1 MRLPLRRLLPAA
13 FLAGLLP
20 SVAAAQVCLG
30 NPSFA
35 THHLQ
40 MNGGYTFTSDFDEL
54 GANFTSGSNSVFA
67 GIGVNSYAFEGSDA
81 NIRVA
86 GSLGYQVPV
95 TASGR
100 VQACPMLRASYGM
113 PTDDYNGSGGDLR
126 TQSYGFGLAVGG
138 ALTQTDRF
146 AIVPSV
152 QAGVQRD
159 LFRVRGGLFPV
170 DNGDT
175 YGVLGLGIGFVM
187 NSALS
192 IRPSVT
198 VPINA
203 AFDDPIFGIG
213 LSLNYGGRR

>member
-13 FLAGLLP
+13 LVVGLLP
-20 SVAAAQVCLG
+20 SAAAAQACLG
-30 NPSFA
+30 NASFG
-35 THHLQ
+35 TNHLQ
-40 MNGGYTFTSDFDEL
+40 MSGGYASTNDFDEI
-54 GANFTSGSNSVFA
+54 GAAFTSGSNSVFA
-67 GIGVNSYAFEGSDA
+67 GIGVNSYALDGGDA
-81 NIRVA
+81 NVRVA

-100 VQACPMLRASYGM
+100 VQACPMLRASYGL
-113 PTDDYNGSGGDLR
+113 PTDDYNGSGGELR

-138 ALTQTDRF
+138 AMMQNERF

-152 QAGVQRD
+152 QAGVQRA
-159 LFRVRGGLFPV
+159 LFRVRGGLASV
-170 DNGDT
+170 DQADT
-175 YGVLGLGIGFVM
+175 YGVVGLGVGFVM
-187 NSALS
+187 NNALS

-198 VPINA
+198 LPVNA

>member
-1 MRLPLRRLLPAA
+1 MRLPLRRLLPVALLIGA
-13 FLAGLLP
+13 LP
-20 SVAAAQVCLG
+20 SVAAAQACLG
-30 NPSFA
+30 NASFS
-35 THHLQ
+35 TNHLQ
-40 MNGGYTFTSDFDEL
+40 MAGGYTFTSDFDEL
-54 GANFTSGSNSVFA
+54 GASFTSGSNSVFA
-67 GIGVNSYAFEGSDA
+67 GIGVNSYAVEGSDA
-81 NIRVA
+81 NVRVA

-100 VQACPMLRASYGM
+100 VQACPMLRASYGL
-113 PTDDYNGSGGDLR
+113 PTDDFNGLGGELR
-126 TQSYGFGLAVGG
+126 TQSYGFGLAIGG

-159 LFRVRGGLFPV
+159 VFRVRGGLLPV
-170 DNGDT
+170 DDGDT
-175 YGVLGLGIGFVM
+175 YGVVGLGIGFVM
-187 NSALS
+187 NNALS

-198 VPINA
+198 LPVNA

>member
-13 FLAGLLP
+13 LVVGLLP
-20 SVAAAQVCLG
+20 SAAAAQACLG
-30 NPSFA
+30 NASFG
-35 THHLQ
+35 TNHLQ
-40 MNGGYTFTSDFDEL
+40 MSGGYASTNDFDEI
-54 GANFTSGSNSVFA
+54 GAAFTSGSNSVFA
-67 GIGVNSYAFEGSDA
+67 GIGVNSYALDGGDA
-81 NIRVA
+81 NVRVA

-100 VQACPMLRASYGM
+100 VQACPMLRASYGL
-113 PTDDYNGSGGDLR
+113 PTDDYNGSGGELR

-138 ALTQTDRF
+138 AMMQNERF

-152 QAGVQRD
+152 QAGVQRA
-159 LFRVRGGLFPV
+159 LFRVRGGLASA
-170 DNGDT
+170 DQADT
-175 YGVLGLGIGFVM
+175 YGVVGLGVGFVM
-187 NSALS
+187 NNALS

-198 VPINA
+198 LPVNA